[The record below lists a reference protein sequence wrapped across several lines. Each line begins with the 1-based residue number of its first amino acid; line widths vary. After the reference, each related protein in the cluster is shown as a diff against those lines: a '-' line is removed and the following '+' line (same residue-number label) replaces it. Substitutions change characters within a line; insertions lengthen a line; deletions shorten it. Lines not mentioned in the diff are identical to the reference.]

1 MNMNLQKPNRMGNV
15 VALHQNTFPF
25 GKNTS
30 SVTISQLVPKMR
42 ISRLE
47 VIVLE
52 KDEDYVISKLKT
64 PIYSLYVA
72 DQTASVVM
80 AYFGDSAR
88 NINIG
93 DVLRLENVTT
103 KLYWNYLQLIVLENS
118 KVRRLGEDMMV
129 FSEFPNMS
137 HMEWV
142 PDESGNPENLKPRPS
157 EVPIKHWMPPQ
168 MAKAQE
174 NARSITSKFKI
185 RPHRDF
191 DKPMDRDNLRSNSQP
206 SYYPNYVDRPD
217 QRQVNNIPPP
227 LIPGRPQVNYSEF
240 TPNRNDHMMMMNPR
254 NRYDMNDMRNFRNN
268 NNNLINNDGMNNG
281 NNMIKR
287 QKLNGPPMNG
297 MGNNIMGNLNG
308 NRMVTNIYGTVPMN
322 NNNNNNNNNNMGDSN
337 NEGYNSPPPLGPT
350 LI

>member
-1 MNMNLQKPNRMGNV
+1 MGAIV
-15 VALHQNTFPF
+15 PHQNTFPF

-52 KDEDYVISKLKT
+52 KDEEYVISKLKT

-72 DQTASVVM
+72 DKTASVVM

-142 PDESGNPENLKPRPS
+142 PDESGNSESLKPRPS

-191 DKPMDRDNLRSNSQP
+191 DKPMDRDNLRSSSQP

-227 LIPGRPQVNYSEF
+227 LIPGRPQVSYSEF
-240 TPNRNDHMMMMNPR
+240 TPNRNDHMMLMNNR
-254 NRYDMNDMRNFRNN
+254 NRYDLNDMRNFRGN
-268 NNNLINNDGMNNG
+268 NNG
-281 NNMIKR
+281 NLNSDSMNTNNGMIKR
-287 QKLNGPPMNG
+287 QKLNGNQMNG
-297 MGNNIMGNLNG
+297 MGNMNG
-308 NRMVTNIYGTVPMN
+308 NRMGVGNMYGNVPMN
-322 NNNNNNNNNNMGDSN
+322 GGNNINNNNNNNNMNDSN
-337 NEGYNSPPPLGPT
+337 NEGYNSPPPLGPP